1 MLVTLKPFLASH
13 IKIKTMKRKIFT
25 TVALLGLFIV
35 GFAIAT
41 GLAGKW
47 AGPLKTP
54 DGNVIP
60 LTYVLKTDSGKLTG
74 TAATPEGEVPITD
87 GKLLSSTDF
96 TFTVSVNGED
106 YKHTGKF
113 YEAADSVGMDIDF
126 NGQKLHT
133 TLKRAQ

>member
-1 MLVTLKPFLASH
+1 M
-13 IKIKTMKRKIFT
+13 KTKIFT
-25 TVALLGLFIV
+25 TVALLCLFIA
-35 GFAIAT
+35 GLAIAA

-74 TAATPEGEVPITD
+74 TAATPEGEIAITE
-87 GKLLSSTDF
+87 GKIVSATDF
-96 TFTVSVNGED
+96 TFTVTVNGQD

-113 YEAADSVGMDIDF
+113 YPAADSVGLDIDA